1 MSQRDKEI
9 SMTTAQAILPEGTWK
24 SDPIHSSVGFSVK
37 HMGAGTF
44 RGSFDD
50 YDVSLSEV
58 DGEQRLTGSARVE
71 SVDVKD
77 ETLKGH
83 LLSPEFFDAERHP
96 EITFVARD
104 VRADGDGVVVE
115 GDLTVKGITRTI
127 EARGSI
133 SGPAESLGGG
143 RRIGIDLETVVDRHD
158 FDLDWNADRPDGGK
172 VLGDDV
178 TLTVHLELV
187 SEE

>member
-1 MSQRDKEI
+1 
-9 SMTTAQAILPEGTWK
+9 MTTAQAILPKGNWK
-24 SDPIHSSVGFSVK
+24 SDPVHSSVGFSVK

-50 YDVSLSEV
+50 YNVSLTTD
-58 DGEQRLTGSARVE
+58 DGGELRLIGSAAVD

-77 ETLKGH
+77 ENLKGH
-83 LLSPEFFDAERHP
+83 LLSPEFFDVERNP

-104 VRADGDGVVVE
+104 VREAGEEVVVE
-115 GDLTVKGITRTI
+115 GDLTVKGITQAV
-127 EARGSI
+127 EARGSV
-133 SGPAESLGGG
+133 SDPVEVPGGG
-143 RRIGIDLETVVDRHD
+143 QRRIGIDLETIVDRHD
-158 FDLDWNADRPDGGK
+158 FGLDWNADLPDGGK

-178 TLTVHLELV
+178 TLTVHLELS

>member
-1 MSQRDKEI
+1 
-9 SMTTAQAILPEGTWK
+9 MTTAQAVLPKGDWK
-24 SDPIHSSVGFSVK
+24 SDPVHSSVGFSVK

-50 YDVSLSEV
+50 YKVFLAADD
-58 DGEQRLTGSARVE
+58 DGELRLTGSAAVQ

-77 ETLKGH
+77 ENLKGH
-83 LLSPEFFDAERHP
+83 LLSPEFFDAERNP

-104 VRADGDGVVVE
+104 VRVEGEKLVVE
-115 GDLTVKGITRTI
+115 GDLTVKGVTRTV

-133 SGPAESLGGG
+133 SGPVQAPPGGG
-143 RRIGIDLETVVDRHD
+143 QRIGIDLETVVDRHD
-158 FDLDWNADRPDGGK
+158 FGLDWNADLPDGGK

-178 TLTVHLELV
+178 TLSVHLELF

>member
-1 MSQRDKEI
+1 
-9 SMTTAQAILPEGTWK
+9 MTTAQAILPKGDWK

-50 YDVSLSEV
+50 YGVSLSEV
-58 DGEQRLTGSARVE
+58 DGGARLSGSARVE

-77 ETLKGH
+77 ENLKGH

-96 EITFVARD
+96 EITFVTRNAREES
-104 VRADGDGVVVE
+104 DGIVVE
-115 GDLTVKGITRTI
+115 GDLTVKGITRTV
-127 EARGSI
+127 EAHGAI
-133 SGPAESLGGG
+133 SGPVEGPPGAGN
-143 RRIGIDLETVVDRHD
+143 RIGVDLETVVDRHD
-158 FDLDWNADRPDGGK
+158 FGLDWNADLPDGGK

-178 TLTVHLELV
+178 TLTVHLELA

>member
-1 MSQRDKEI
+1 MS
-9 SMTTAQAILPEGTWK
+9 TAQAILPEGTWK

-44 RGSFDD
+44 RGGFDD
-50 YDVSLSEV
+50 YDVALDLV
-58 DGEQRLTGSARVE
+58 DGEPRLTGVARVE

-77 ETLKGH
+77 DNLKGH

-104 VRADGDGVVVE
+104 MHESGDGVVVE
-115 GDLTVKGITRTI
+115 GDLTVKGITRTVQ
-127 EARGSI
+127 ARGSI
-133 SGPAESLGGG
+133 TGPVEAMGGG
-143 RRIGIDLETVVDRHD
+143 HRTGIDLETVVDRHD
-158 FDLDWNADRPDGGK
+158 FGLDWNADLPRGGK

-178 TLTVHLELV
+178 TLSVHLELA

>member
-1 MSQRDKEI
+1 
-9 SMTTAQAILPEGTWK
+9 MTTAQAVLPKGDWK
-24 SDPIHSSVGFSVK
+24 SDPVHSSVGFSVK

-50 YDVSLSEV
+50 YNVSLAADD
-58 DGEQRLTGSARVE
+58 DGELRLTGSAAVQ

-77 ETLKGH
+77 ENLKGH
-83 LLSPEFFDAERHP
+83 LLSPEFFDAERNP
-96 EITFVARD
+96 EITFVARG
-104 VRADGDGVVVE
+104 VRVEGEKLVVE
-115 GDLTVKGITRTI
+115 GDLTVKGVTRTV

-133 SGPAESLGGG
+133 SGPVQAPPGGG
-143 RRIGIDLETVVDRHD
+143 QRIGIDLETVVDRHD
-158 FDLDWNADRPDGGK
+158 FGLDWNADLPDGGK

-178 TLTVHLELV
+178 TLSVHLELS

>member
-1 MSQRDKEI
+1 
-9 SMTTAQAILPEGTWK
+9 MTTAQAILPKGNWK
-24 SDPIHSSVGFSVK
+24 SDPVHSSVGFSVK

-50 YDVSLSEV
+50 YRVALTADD
-58 DGEQRLTGSARVE
+58 DGELRLIGSAAVD

-77 ETLKGH
+77 ENLKGH
-83 LLSPEFFDAERHP
+83 LLSPEFFDVERNP
-96 EITFVARD
+96 EITFVTRD
-104 VRADGDGVVVE
+104 VRGDDEGVVVE
-115 GDLTVKGITRTI
+115 GDLTVKGITRAV

-133 SGPAESLGGG
+133 SGPVQAPPGQ
-143 RRIGIDLETVVDRHD
+143 RIGVDLETVVDRHD
-158 FDLDWNADRPDGGK
+158 FGLDWNADLPDGGK

-178 TLTVHLELV
+178 TLSVHLELS

>member
-1 MSQRDKEI
+1 
-9 SMTTAQAILPEGTWK
+9 MTTAQAILPEGKWT
-24 SDPIHSSVGFSVK
+24 SDPVHSSVGFSVK

-44 RGSFDD
+44 RGSFDE
-50 YDVSLSEV
+50 YDVSLSEI
-58 DGEQRLTGSARVE
+58 DDAPRLTGSARVE

-77 ETLKGH
+77 ENLKGH

-96 EITFVARD
+96 EITFVARE

-115 GDLTVKGITRTI
+115 GDLTVNGFTRAVD
-127 EARGSI
+127 ARGSI
-133 SGPAESLGGG
+133 SGPVEALGGG
-143 RRIGIDLETVVDRHD
+143 QRIGIDLETVVDRHD
-158 FDLDWNADRPDGGK
+158 FGLDWNADLPGGGK

-178 TLTVHLELV
+178 TLTVHLELK

>member
-1 MSQRDKEI
+1 
-9 SMTTAQAILPEGTWK
+9 MTTAQAILPEGDWK
-24 SDPIHSSVGFSVK
+24 SDPVHSSVGFSVK

-50 YDVSLSEV
+50 YSVSLTTDD
-58 DGEQRLTGSARVE
+58 DGELRLTGSAAVD

-77 ETLKGH
+77 ENLKGH
-83 LLSPEFFDAERHP
+83 LLSPEFFDVERNP

-104 VRADGDGVVVE
+104 AREDGEELVVE
-115 GDLTVKGITRTI
+115 GDLSVKGITRAV

-133 SGPAESLGGG
+133 SGPVKAPPGGG
-143 RRIGIDLETVVDRHD
+143 QRIGIDLETVVDRHD
-158 FDLDWNADRPDGGK
+158 YGLDWNADLPDGGK

>member
-1 MSQRDKEI
+1 
-9 SMTTAQAILPEGTWK
+9 MTTAQRILPEGAWK
-24 SDPIHSSVGFSVK
+24 SDPVHSSVGFSVK

-44 RGSFDD
+44 RGSFND
-50 YDVSLSEV
+50 YDVSLNLV
-58 DGEQRLTGSARVE
+58 DGEPRLVGAAKVE

-77 ETLKGH
+77 ENLKGH

-96 EITFVARD
+96 EITFVTRD
-104 VRADGDGVVVE
+104 VRESDDGVVVE
-115 GDLTVKGITRTI
+115 GDLTVKGTTRTV

-133 SGPAESLGGG
+133 SGPVAAPNGGH
-143 RRIGIDLETVVDRHD
+143 RIGIDLETVVDRHD
-158 FDLDWNADRPDGGK
+158 FGLDWNADLPDGGK

>member
-1 MSQRDKEI
+1 
-9 SMTTAQAILPEGTWK
+9 MTTAQAILPKGSWK
-24 SDPIHSSVGFSVK
+24 SDPVHSSVGFSVK

-50 YDVSLSEV
+50 YDVSLSLVE
-58 DGEQRLTGSARVE
+58 GEPRLIGSARVE

-77 ETLKGH
+77 ENLKGH

-96 EITFVARD
+96 EISFVARD
-104 VRADGDGVVVE
+104 MREESDGIVVE
-115 GDLTVKGITRTI
+115 GDLTVKGFTGTV
-127 EARGSI
+127 EAHGSI
-133 SGPAESLGGG
+133 SGPVEALGGG
-143 RRIGIDLETVVDRHD
+143 HRVGIDLETVVDRHD
-158 FDLDWNADRPDGGK
+158 FGLDWNADLPQGGK